1 VWFDFASVEQ
11 DDFTELVACINAL
24 GLYIAASDAFV
35 SFEHPEYWGR
45 AWCLAEQM
53 FGDAAVLPRYV
64 LTAAGELEALGEGGD
79 GKGPRTQMIDPM
91 EGNLTVESD
100 RAIIEVL
107 VAIARQLRAQLHYG
121 DVSQMWAQEILGQQI
136 EERATEE
143 GDVIALHGMKAAST
157 SFRSGAGGSQ
167 VPYRPGPPVSAL
179 AAPGSCVFGESW
191 SPAPLLHRSQISHDT
206 VVLRFGLGDPS
217 APLGLS
223 TCACLLAKIGDD
235 VRPYTP
241 VSTNRML
248 GQFELMVKVYE
259 SGALSSQLS
268 ALELG
273 GTVDFKHIPFNVKIQ
288 YPFGKARIGMIAGGT
303 GITPMIQALHA
314 LLGTRGDATEVF
326 LLYSSKTYDD
336 ILAREL
342 LDSWAAAHADRLHL
356 THTLTREPAD
366 SAWSGSRGR
375 VDRGLIATHLPPP
388 TADTLLFVCGPPT
401 MYNDLS
407 GARGE
412 AELGGVLAEL
422 GYRADQVVKF

>member
-1 VWFDFASVEQ
+1 
-11 DDFTELVACINAL
+11 
-24 GLYIAASDAFV
+24 
-35 SFEHPEYWGR
+35 
-45 AWCLAEQM
+45 M
-53 FGDAAVLPRYV
+53 
-64 LTAAGELEALGEGGD
+64 
-79 GKGPRTQMIDPM
+79 
-91 EGNLTVESD
+91 
-100 RAIIEVL
+100 
-107 VAIARQLRAQLHYG
+107 
-121 DVSQMWAQEILGQQI
+121 
-136 EERATEE
+136 
-143 GDVIALHGMKAAST
+143 
-157 SFRSGAGGSQ
+157 
-167 VPYRPGPPVSAL
+167 
-179 AAPGSCVFGESW
+179 FGESW

-241 VSTNRML
+241 VSTNQML

-259 SGALSSQLS
+259 NGALSSQLG

-288 YPFGKARIGMIAGGT
+288 YPFGKARIGMIAGGS